1 MSGLCPRPAGARR
14 TGETCQTPEASVPPR
29 SAAPRLALVA
39 LLGAALASCSAGEA
53 KQTRG
58 ADCQAYLYSVCRRAV
73 TDCKLSEWGAS
84 PEQCVSAGERTCCG
98 DQCDEL
104 AGDNEQ
110 AIAACQ
116 RAVQAAS
123 CELFAQPALPEAC
136 EQVVR

>member
-1 MSGLCPRPAGARR
+1 MSGLCPPRAGSRR
-14 TGETCQTPEASVPPR
+14 TGKNQEALGVSVPAR
-29 SAAPRLALVA
+29 SAPSRLALVA
-39 LLGAALASCSAGEA
+39 LLGAALAGCSAGEA

-73 TDCKLSEWGAS
+73 TDCKLTEWGAS
-84 PEQCVSAGERTCCG
+84 PEECVRAGELTCCG

-136 EQVVR
+136 ERVVR